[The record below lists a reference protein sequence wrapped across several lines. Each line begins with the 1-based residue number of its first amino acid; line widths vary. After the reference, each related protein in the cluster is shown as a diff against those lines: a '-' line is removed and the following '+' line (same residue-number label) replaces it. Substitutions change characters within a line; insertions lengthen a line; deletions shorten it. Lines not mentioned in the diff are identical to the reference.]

1 MQVCAASDNGQ
12 RFMAGVAAHGR
23 AQRNRMLTALRQ
35 KTQVSTVGIIHQK
48 RNAKILAHFGQRSN
62 ILHTAQ
68 IIRAGDIDTKRLPA
82 LLCQTLQSTC
92 QLCS

>member
-1 MQVCAASDNGQ
+1 
-12 RFMAGVAAHGR
+12 
-23 AQRNRMLTALRQ
+23 MLTALRQ

-48 RNAKILAHFGQRSN
+48 RNSKILAHFGQRCN
-62 ILHTAQ
+62 ILHAAQ

>member
-1 MQVCAASDNGQ
+1 
-12 RFMAGVAAHGR
+12 MAGVAAHGR
-23 AQRNRMLTALRQ
+23 AQCNRMLTALRQ

-48 RNAKILAHFGQRSN
+48 RNAKILAYFGQRCN
-62 ILHTAQ
+62 ILHAADNP
-68 IIRAGDIDTKRLPA
+68 AGDVDAKGPFA